1 MKLATMGRSNVDFK
15 TLKIN
20 LVSHD
25 TSPTG
30 CPAFIEIHLG
40 KTPKDKGLMAL
51 DLGNYVYRLGFRYQ
65 FPPEYRGKGKSS
77 VLRLYLSWQDL
88 EPYRLQICKAH
99 GSTVDRQGFLPFEFR
114 SMSIQEGGV
123 K

>member
-1 MKLATMGRSNVDFK
+1 MDFK
-15 TLKIN
+15 NLKIN

-30 CPAFIEIHLG
+30 CPAYIEIHLG
-40 KTPKDKGLMAL
+40 KTPKDKGLTAL
-51 DLGNYVYRLGFRYQ
+51 DLGNYVYRLGFSYQ
-65 FPPEYRGKGKSS
+65 LPPEYRGKGKSS
-77 VLRLYLSWQDL
+77 VLRLYMSWKDI

-99 GSTVDRQGFLPFEFR
+99 GSDIDLQGFLPFEFR
-114 SMSIQEGGV
+114 SMTIQAGGV

>member
-1 MKLATMGRSNVDFK
+1 MSQPNFK
-15 TLKIN
+15 NLKID

-30 CPAFIEIHLG
+30 CPAFIEISLG
-40 KTPKDKGLMAL
+40 KTPKDKGLTAL

-65 FPPEYRGKGKSS
+65 FPPEYLGRGKSS
-77 VLRLYLSWQDL
+77 VLRLYMSWQDL

-99 GSTVDRQGFLPFEFR
+99 GSNLDVQGFLPFKFKR
-114 SMSIQEGGV
+114 MTIQSGGSNETN
-123 K
+123 